1 MQRHPLQDMLE
12 PVISNLGYE
21 TIRILT
27 VGQVN
32 PTLQI
37 MIDVAD
43 GSREIN
49 VEDCAR
55 VSRALSAV
63 LDEKDPIK
71 DAYSLEVSSP
81 GIDRPL
87 TKPEHF
93 KRFAS
98 YLAKVETINE
108 VEKRKRIKGKIIS
121 IDNQNNVHIDMDGKE
136 YIIAFDNIAK
146 AKIILTDELLAKYEA
161 EQKNLENINL

>member
-1 MQRHPLQDMLE
+1 MLE